1 MQPAGSLPIELG
13 DLLLR
18 RLELRD
24 VADLL
29 EIKSDPA
36 VVRYELFGC
45 WSESDVHH
53 CIKEQMPIHPGD
65 PGVPLIL
72 AVELVPEQKLIG
84 DCQLTIHSPADRQG
98 EIGFA
103 FNPRYSGRG
112 YATRAVHAALGYG
125 FAALDLHR
133 IIAAVDVRN
142 DRSWKLLERIGM
154 RREAH
159 FMHCNLVADEWV
171 DDYHY
176 AMLEHEWREATPGAP
191 SAGNPES

>member
-1 MQPAGSLPIELG
+1 MQPADSLPIELG

-18 RLELRD
+18 RLEPRD

-29 EIKSDPA
+29 EIKSDPE

-45 WSESDVHH
+45 WSESDAQH
-53 CIKEQMPIHPGD
+53 CIQEQMQIHPGD

-72 AVELVPEQKLIG
+72 AVELVAEQKLIG
-84 DCQLTIHSPADRQG
+84 DCQITISSPHDRQG

-103 FNPRYSGRG
+103 FNPRFSGRG
-112 YATRAVHAALGYG
+112 YASRAVHATLGYG

-133 IIAAVDVRN
+133 IIAAADVRN
-142 DRSWKLLERIGM
+142 ERSWKLLERIGM

-159 FMHCNLVADEWV
+159 FRHCNLVADEWV
-171 DDYHY
+171 DDYVY
-176 AMLEHEWREATPGAP
+176 AMLDHEWREA
-191 SAGNPES
+191 SADRPV

>member
-1 MQPAGSLPIELG
+1 MPSDDLPLRLG
-13 DLLLR
+13 DILLR
-18 RLELRD
+18 RLEPRD

-29 EIKSDPA
+29 EIKSNPE

-45 WSESDVHH
+45 WSESDVQH
-53 CIKEQMPIHPGD
+53 CIQQQMQVHPGD

-72 AVELVPEQKLIG
+72 AVELLAEQKLIG
-84 DCQLTIHSPADRQG
+84 DCQITINSPDDRQG

-125 FAALDLHR
+125 FRALNLHR
-133 IIAAVDVRN
+133 IIAATDVRN
-142 DRSWKLLERIGM
+142 ERSWKLLERIGM

-159 FMHCNLVADEWV
+159 FIHDNLVADEWV
-171 DDYHY
+171 DDYVY
-176 AMLEHEWREATPGAP
+176 AMLEHEWRP
-191 SAGNPES
+191 SNAAHLPH